1 MNKKIALELYIYKHI
16 PHWLLRWLAHWVG
29 EKCKLI
35 GFKFNHRTIILGTI
49 CSVHVFFSKI

>member
-1 MNKKIALELYIYKHI
+1 MNKKIALELYIYQHI
-16 PHWLLRWLAHWVG
+16 PHWLLGWLAHWFG

-49 CSVHVFFSKI
+49 SSVHVFFSKI

>member
-1 MNKKIALELYIYKHI
+1 MNKKIALELYIHQHI
-16 PHWLLRWLAHWVG
+16 PLLGWLAHWFG

-49 CSVHVFFSKI
+49 YSVHVFFSKI